1 MQQTNKSPNAWA
13 WIPSLYYIQG
23 LPYFMAVDV
32 SGLMY
37 KVLGVAN
44 TEMAFYTSWL
54 YLPWLIKPF
63 WSPFIDMFQTK
74 RFWIWFMQFLMGICF
89 AGVALSLPTS
99 DFLRYSLVLF
109 YLVAFSSASH
119 DIAADGFYM
128 MALDDSRQSF
138 FVGIRS
144 TFYRFANI
152 TGQGLIVILAGTLEN
167 NPYFAFSAKQAWA
180 FTFATISI
188 ILILAAL
195 YHLLILPKPEKD
207 KQKLNNT
214 EIISVFKE
222 FFKVVALFFRK
233 KEWYMIIAF
242 LLLYRLGESQ
252 LVKLA
257 KPFMLDSVEK
267 GGLGLPLEQ
276 VGFIYGTIGVI
287 ALILGGIL
295 GGIAISARGLKFWLF
310 YMLLAINVPNLVYV
324 YMSFVQPES
333 FWLISSC
340 VAIEQFGY
348 GFGFTAYM
356 LYMIYISQGEH
367 ATAHYA
373 IGTGFM
379 ALGMMLPGMASGWIQ
394 EQIGYQQFFIWVVIA
409 TIPSFVIG
417 KIVRIDE
424 NFGKKK

>member
-1 MQQTNKSPNAWA
+1 MQQTNKNPNAWA

-23 LPYFMAVDV
+23 LPYVVVMAVSV
-32 SGLMY
+32 VLY
-37 KVLGVAN
+37 KRLGVSN
-44 TEMAFYTSWL
+44 TDIALYTSWL
-54 YLPWLIKPF
+54 YLPWVIKPL
-63 WSPFIDMFQTK
+63 WSPFIDMFRTK
-74 RFWIWFMQFLMGICF
+74 RFWVWAMQFLMGICF

-99 DFLRYSLVLF
+99 DFLRYSLVFF

-144 TFYRFANI
+144 TFYRFASI
-152 TGQGLIVILAGTLEN
+152 TGQGLIVILAGTLETN
-167 NPYFAFSAKQAWA
+167 NYFPMNTPNAWA
-180 FTFATISI
+180 ITFLI
-188 ILILAAL
+188 IAGLLGLASV
-195 YHLLILPKPEKD
+195 YHYFMLPKPEKD
-207 KQKLNNT
+207 TQKLENT
-214 EIISVFKE
+214 DINTVLSE
-222 FFKVVALFFRK
+222 FFKVFVLFFRK
-233 KEWYMIIAF
+233 KDWYLMIAF

-257 KPFMLDSVEK
+257 SPFLLDGLEK
-267 GGLGLPLEQ
+267 GGLGLSTEQ
-276 VGFIYGTIGVI
+276 VGFVYGTIGVI
-287 ALILGGIL
+287 ALTLGGIL

-324 YMSFVQPES
+324 YMSFAQPES

-394 EQIGYQQFFIWVVIA
+394 EQIGYQNFFIWVVIA

-417 KIVRIDE
+417 KMVQIEE